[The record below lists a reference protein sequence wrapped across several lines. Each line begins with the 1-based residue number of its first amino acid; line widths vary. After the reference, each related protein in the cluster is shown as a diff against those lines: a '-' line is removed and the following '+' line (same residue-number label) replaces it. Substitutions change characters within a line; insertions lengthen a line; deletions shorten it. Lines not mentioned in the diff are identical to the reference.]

1 MPYFFWDSTLLI
13 LIPGILLALFAQS
26 YVSSTY
32 RKYSAVATHGGLPA
46 HTVARRILDDAGLHG
61 VQVEPTAGHLTDHY
75 DPRARVLRLSEGVY
89 GSSSISALGIAAH
102 EAGHAIQHGK
112 GYACL
117 KVRNAIFPVVRIA
130 SSLAIP
136 LLLAGLLLEV
146 AALYD
151 VALILYATAIVFQLI
166 TLPVEFNASRRAT
179 DILAAEGY
187 LDYGEVQGAQKV
199 LRAAALTYI
208 ASFLLSLLQFL
219 RLLAITGS
227 RRD

>member
-89 GSSSISALGIAAH
+89 GSSSISYTIYCWALPGDYWDVYYALGEELRSTFA
-102 EAGHAIQHGK
+102 EAG
-112 GYACL
+112 
-117 KVRNAIFPVVRIA
+117 V
-130 SSLAIP
+130 
-136 LLLAGLLLEV
+136 EMT
-146 AALYD
+146 YD
-151 VALILYATAIVFQLI
+151 HLNVHIV
-166 TLPVEFNASRRAT
+166 ENRS
-179 DILAAEGY
+179 
-187 LDYGEVQGAQKV
+187 
-199 LRAAALTYI
+199 
-208 ASFLLSLLQFL
+208 
-219 RLLAITGS
+219 
-227 RRD
+227 

>member
-1 MPYFFWDSTLLI
+1 M
-13 LIPGILLALFAQS
+13 
-26 YVSSTY
+26 
-32 RKYSAVATHGGLPA
+32 RMAVAIPT
-46 HTVARRILDDAGLHG
+46 TVMMQLSRMMGS
-61 VQVEPTAGHLTDHY
+61 VTDVY
-75 DPRARVLRLSEGVY
+75 KRQVLRLSEGVY

-112 GYACL
+112 GYAFL